1 MQFPALFCFLSICN
15 FPHFSVYL
23 SICNFPHF
31 MFICQ
36 LAISRTFLF
45 SALFDKIREIW
56 FSRTFFSSLVAIV
69 QCETSSG
76 VVNEVEKIA
85 KMVKSSQPKSSVF
98 VDAMSSFGA
107 ISLDL
112 ENCDWMVSSANKCL
126 QGVPGFAYAICRKS
140 KLQSCKGN

>member
-1 MQFPALFCFLSICN
+1 MN
-15 FPHFSVYL
+15 FRRQNSNKEKNL
-23 SICNFPHF
+23 NFR
-31 MFICQ
+31 
-36 LAISRTFLF
+36 A
-45 SALFDKIREIW
+45 KKV
-56 FSRTFFSSLVAIV
+56 FFSLVAIV
-69 QCETSSG
+69 HCETSSG
-76 VVNEVEKIA
+76 VVNDVEKIA
-85 KMVKSSQPKSSVF
+85 ELVKSIQPKSSVF

>member
-1 MQFPALFCFLSICN
+1 MQFPAIL
-15 FPHFSVYL
+15 
-23 SICNFPHF
+23 
-31 MFICQ
+31 FICQ
-36 LAISRTFLF
+36 FGFSRTFLFFVNLAISRTFLF
-45 SALFDKIREIW
+45 ICQFAI
-56 FSRTFFSSLVAIV
+56 SRTLCLSVNLIFPHFFSSLVAIV

-85 KMVKSSQPKSSVF
+85 KMVKSTQPKSSVF